1 VGNFRICLA
10 PGGADGAAPIV
21 NSVVPEGAGAGA
33 GAPNG
38 DEGCC
43 PNPPPV
49 PLLNPPGVPGC
60 GRLKLVFP
68 PAGEAGWLE
77 PNANGFVVIGSGAI
91 NENGDG

>member
-1 VGNFRICLA
+1 MGNFRICLA
-10 PGGADGAAPIV
+10 PWGADGAAPIV
-21 NSVVPEGAGAGA
+21 NSVAPEDAGA

-38 DEGCC
+38 EGGCC

-49 PLLNPPGVPGC
+49 PLLNPTGVADC
-60 GRLKLVFP
+60 GRLKLAFP

-77 PNANGFVVIGSGAI
+77 PNANVFVVVGSWDV